1 MITFFLS
8 HKIYRYI
15 IFMFIMYL
23 VFKSTPNLNLNN
35 KMITHITILTT
46 IINYVMDNIAEISE
60 DELSKVKTK
69 KNKKKKSKKKK
80 NKKNVKMKKESINY
94 DSILW

>member
-1 MITFFLS
+1 MIAFFLS

-15 IFMFIMYL
+15 VFMFTMYL

-46 IINYVMDNIAEISE
+46 IINYVMDNIAEISK
-60 DELSKVKTK
+60 DELLFTNIESRFAS
-69 KNKKKKSKKKK
+69 KNKFELYS
-80 NKKNVKMKKESINY
+80 
-94 DSILW
+94 

>member
-1 MITFFLS
+1 MIAFFLS

-15 IFMFIMYL
+15 VFMFIMYL

-46 IINYVMDNIAEISE
+46 IINYVMDNIAEISKE
-60 DELSKVKTK
+60 ELSKTQ
-69 KNKKKKSKKKK
+69 NKKKKKKK
-80 NKKNVKMKKESINY
+80 NKKMKKKIKLEKESVNY
-94 DSILW
+94 DSVIW

>member
-1 MITFFLS
+1 MIAFFLS

-15 IFMFIMYL
+15 VFMFIMYL

-46 IINYVMDNIAEISE
+46 IINYVMDNIAEISKA
-60 DELSKVKTK
+60 ELSNTQ
-69 KNKKKKSKKKK
+69 NKKKKKKKK
-80 NKKNVKMKKESINY
+80 KKKAKKGTKLKKESINY
-94 DSILW
+94 DRMLW

>member
-1 MITFFLS
+1 MIAFFLS

-15 IFMFIMYL
+15 VFMFIMYV

-46 IINYVMDNIAEISE
+46 IINYVMDNIAEISKE
-60 DELSKVKTK
+60 ELSKTQ
-69 KNKKKKSKKKK
+69 NKKKKKKK
-80 NKKNVKMKKESINY
+80 NKKMKKKIKLEKESVNY
-94 DSILW
+94 DSVIW

>member
-1 MITFFLS
+1 MIAFFLS

-15 IFMFIMYL
+15 VFMFIMYV

-46 IINYVMDNIAEISE
+46 IINYVMDNIAEISKE
-60 DELSKVKTK
+60 ELSKTQ
-69 KNKKKKSKKKK
+69 NKKKKKKK
-80 NKKNVKMKKESINY
+80 NKKMKKKIKLKKESVNY
-94 DSILW
+94 DSVIW